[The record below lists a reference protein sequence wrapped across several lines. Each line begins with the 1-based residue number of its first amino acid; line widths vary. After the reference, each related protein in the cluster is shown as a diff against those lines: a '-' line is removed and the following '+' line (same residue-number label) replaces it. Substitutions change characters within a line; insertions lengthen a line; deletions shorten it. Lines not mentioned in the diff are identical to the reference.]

1 MTTAVAAASAP
12 SRVLLGILCMLVASS
27 LFPVMNGLV
36 QVLSARYNTEQI
48 VWARAASHFV
58 FILALFAPSYGVALV
73 RTGALGWQVVRSAC
87 TSCR

>member
-36 QVLSARYNTEQI
+36 QVLSAR
-48 VWARAASHFV
+48 
-58 FILALFAPSYGVALV
+58 
-73 RTGALGWQVVRSAC
+73 
-87 TSCR
+87 